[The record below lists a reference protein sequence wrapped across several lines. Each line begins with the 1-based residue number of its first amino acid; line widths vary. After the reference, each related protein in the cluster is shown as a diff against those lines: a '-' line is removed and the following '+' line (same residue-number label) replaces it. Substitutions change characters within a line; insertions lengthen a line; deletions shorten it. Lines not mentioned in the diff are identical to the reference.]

1 MSNKLRQVSKEE
13 FEVLTRFHPGEV
25 RYYVDV
31 NKALNTRNKGAK
43 VNVRRKPIKR
53 VPQAQAPVGHG
64 GNRANASRHVQLTTK
79 GAGSMNA
86 GTIQYKVYCTAS
98 RALNEDPTK
107 VLTRSE
113 LTAALAKRLPE
124 LNRKSQIVPS
134 ISALIRIGNLR
145 YTGEASS

>member
-43 VNVRRKPIKR
+43 VSVKRKPIKR
-53 VPQAQAPVGHG
+53 VPQAPVGRG

-79 GAGSMNA
+79 GAGEMRA
-86 GTIQYKVYCTAS
+86 DTMQYVIYCDAT
-98 RALNEDPTK
+98 RILNEDPTK
-107 VLTRSE
+107 VLKRNE
-113 LTAALAKRLPE
+113 LTAALAKRQQN
-124 LNRKSQIVPS
+124 LNKASQLVPA
-134 ISALIRIGNLR
+134 ISALIKTGYLR
-145 YTGEASS
+145 YTGEAS